1 MPARVSVPKAI
12 VCCAKVHVRQA
23 RLNCSGKEGDLHH
36 VEVVPPPFRTSDV
49 GAYKLGG
56 DPRHVTAMI
65 ASVFN
70 FLGQR
75 FDFLSSRPLARFHAR
90 GHARDGVDIAI
101 CRKHFPRFEPNQNVS
116 M

>member
-1 MPARVSVPKAI
+1 MNVWKAG
-12 VCCAKVHVRQA
+12 
-23 RLNCSGKEGDLHH
+23 LNCSGQEGDLQHF
-36 VEVVPPPFRTSDV
+36 EVVASPFRTSDA
-49 GAYKLGG
+49 GAYELCG
-56 DPRHVTAMI
+56 DAPHVKTMI

-75 FDFLSSRPLARFHAR
+75 FGFLSSRPLARLHAR
-90 GHARDGVDIAI
+90 GHTRNGVDIAI